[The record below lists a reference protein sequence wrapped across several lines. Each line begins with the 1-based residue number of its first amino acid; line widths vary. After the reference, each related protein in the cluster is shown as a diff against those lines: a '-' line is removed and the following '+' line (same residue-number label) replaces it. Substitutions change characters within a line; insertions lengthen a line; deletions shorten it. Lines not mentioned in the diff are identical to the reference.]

1 MRVRGKMNHWK
12 HGLPFFCVVAA
23 SCWAAAQPSSAQ
35 RKLDPYVGQWALHRD
50 QGAGWLE
57 LRLEQ
62 GRLAGSLL
70 WGGGSVMPVDEV
82 VEEGE
87 RVVLVLNRRV
97 QRKTGKTDIVSSRWE
112 VRVKDGQLAGKVLP
126 ANPQARGEEF
136 VGKRLPPPSPA
147 PDLSRLRYGEP
158 VELFNGRDLTGWTM
172 TDPAQENGFQA
183 VDGMLVNDP
192 VQPEGQPRVRYG
204 NLMTTA
210 KFEDFNLTLEV
221 NVPAGSNSGVY
232 LRGIY
237 EVQISDSFG
246 KPLDSHNMGGLY
258 SRITPTV
265 AAEKPAGQWQ
275 AFDITLCDRHL
286 TVKLN
291 GQTIIDNQ
299 PVQGVTGGALTAD
312 EFSPGPIY
320 LQGDHGKVTFRNLV
334 LRPIIKG

>member
-1 MRVRGKMNHWK
+1 MKNWEQR
-12 HGLPFFCVVAA
+12 LLYLVVAA
-23 SCWAAAQPSSAQ
+23 ACGTLTHPSLAQTKYDS
-35 RKLDPYVGQWALHRD
+35 YVGQWALHRQ

-57 LRLEQ
+57 LKLENDK
-62 GRLAGSLL
+62 LAGGLL
-70 WGGGSVMPVDEV
+70 WGGGSVMPLDEV
-82 VEEGE
+82 IDE
-87 RVVLVLNRRV
+87 RERLVLVLNRRV
-97 QRKTGKTDIVSSRWE
+97 KSKTGLAGVVSSRWE
-112 VRVKDGQLAGKVLP
+112 VHAKEGRLAGKVLP
-126 ANPQARGEEF
+126 ANPRVSGEEF
-136 VGKRLPPPSPA
+136 VGKRLPPSSPA

-158 VELFNGRDLTGWTM
+158 VELFNGRDLTGWM
-172 TDPAQENGFQA
+172 LTDPNQKNGFQA
-183 VDGMLVNDP
+183 VDGTLVNDP

-204 NLMTTA
+204 NLMTTS
-210 KFEDFNLTLEV
+210 KFEDFNLKLEV

-237 EVQISDSFG
+237 EIQISDSFG
-246 KPLDSHNMGGLY
+246 KPLDSHNMGALY

-275 AFDITLCDRHL
+275 TLDITLCDRHL

-320 LQGDHGKVTFRNLV
+320 LQGDHGKVMFRNLV
-334 LRPIIKG
+334 LRPVIKG

>member
-1 MRVRGKMNHWK
+1 MKNWK
-12 HGLPFFCVVAA
+12 QVLLFVVVAA
-23 SCWAAAQPSSAQ
+23 CLTAAPPAIAQTNPETN
-35 RKLDPYVGQWALHRD
+35 VGQWALHRAD
-50 QGAGWLE
+50 GAGWLE
-57 LRLEQ
+57 LRLENNK
-62 GRLAGSLL
+62 LAGRLL
-70 WGGGSVMPVDEV
+70 WGGGSVMPLDEV
-82 VEEGE
+82 IDEGE
-87 RVVLVLNRRV
+87 RLVLVLNRRV
-97 QRKTGKTDIVSSRWE
+97 KSKAGLAGVVSSRWE
-112 VRVKDGQLAGKVLP
+112 VRAKDGQLAGKVLP
-126 ANPQARGEEF
+126 AIPRASGEEF
-136 VGKRLPPPSPA
+136 LGKRLPPPTPA

-158 VELFNGRDLTGWTM
+158 IELFNGRDLTGWTL
-172 TDPAQENGFQA
+172 TNPAQQNGFKA
-183 VDGMLVNDP
+183 VDGTLVNDP
-192 VQPEGQPRVRYG
+192 VQPVGQPRVSYG

-210 KFEDFNLTLEV
+210 KFADFNLKLEV

-275 AFDITLCDRHL
+275 TLDITLCDRHL

-312 EFSPGPIY
+312 EFSSGPIY
-320 LQGDHGKVTFRNLV
+320 LQGDHGKVMFRNLV
-334 LRPIIKG
+334 LRPIIKD